1 MLPRQKKIIPSSS
14 LTNSGDEVKCD
25 IMSEGQKI
33 QAEGYGDMVIQKL
46 HTLRQNKELCD
57 FRVSADGRVFEV
69 HKALLA
75 ATSDYFRVMFG
86 GVMAESKQD
95 TVDLKG
101 VTADGLQQV
110 IDFIY
115 SGEMALHYENL
126 TEIINTA
133 SHLQVASAL
142 DVCSTYIKSLMTFDN
157 AEDFLNIADTY
168 SLEKVLTHWENMI
181 QEKFYDFSQTQAY
194 LKMEAETLSKHLSRD
209 SLRITSEYQLFC
221 CLDKW
226 FRSNPMRIVNDGFTV
241 FSKVRF
247 PLMSEQELAMVRDSE
262 IIQRCSTQVKE
273 LVRKGYHYHDACKKG
288 HPMID
293 ESTRVRSNSS
303 SIILIHHGTSYMPFQ
318 VTAYNSNAGMFY
330 SVYSDV
336 NGSRDCRIAS
346 VDNFAYI
353 CRVVD
358 FGGGTL
364 MSSLFRFD
372 PRHLIGQELRPMR
385 RLRIDF
391 TLVSFNRSVYA
402 FGGSTEQFAI
412 LDSVERYSAV
422 NNTWEDVVAM
432 PAPTH
437 SLSAIVY
444 GERIYLSGGI
454 SGQDRQTI
462 NTFTSFDP
470 ATQRYETK
478 PGMFYAR
485 RLHDMVAY
493 NGSIYVLGGI
503 PRPGVPLHGQIPIE
517 CFSFHTNQWTMLS
530 STLSGRSVGHY
541 INFEGQILSLGHEH
555 HNATEDEIW
564 AYDTDLDDWSK
575 YAKAPQR
582 MSLNSAIC
590 TQLYVNFDDEKIA
603 KKFLKEK

>member
-1 MLPRQKKIIPSSS
+1 MDDIIHG
-14 LTNSGDEVKCD
+14 NSGDEVKCD

>member
-1 MLPRQKKIIPSSS
+1 MFVPAIRSSP
-14 LTNSGDEVKCD
+14 LLNSGDEVKCD

-46 HTLRQNKELCD
+46 HTLRQNNELCD

-194 LKMEAETLSKHLSRD
+194 LKMDAETLSKHLSRD
-209 SLRITSEYQLFC
+209 SLRITSEYQLLC

-241 FSKVRF
+241 FSKIRF

-422 NNTWEDVVAM
+422 NNTWEDIVAM

-462 NTFTSFDP
+462 NTFISFDP

-493 NGSIYVLGGI
+493 DGSIYVLGGI

-603 KKFLKEK
+603 KKFIKEK